1 MGQSERRNQQIR
13 ILRDE
18 LKDSPTDLERANRH
32 WFALAGDRAKNE
44 ADLRSGSDVIE
55 AYRAAAISSKDGVK
69 ALACAYR
76 DLFQMSGEVPRPAY
90 FDDQL
95 VVALQ
100 AGMAKLSGSE
110 SSDLE
115 WLLRSIGA

>member
-1 MGQSERRNQQIR
+1 M
-13 ILRDE
+13 
-18 LKDSPTDLERANRH
+18 
-32 WFALAGDRAKNE
+32 
-44 ADLRSGSDVIE
+44 IE